1 MIIFAKICKSIDYKD
16 FILQNVHPAKKEY
29 FYFQELTSPIMKQ
42 DTKTGDS
49 CEQQAYTPACVK
61 VIEIV
66 AQKIICTS
74 FSPYDDGGT
83 Y

>member
-1 MIIFAKICKSIDYKD
+1 
-16 FILQNVHPAKKEY
+16 
-29 FYFQELTSPIMKQ
+29 MKQ

>member
-1 MIIFAKICKSIDYKD
+1 
-16 FILQNVHPAKKEY
+16 
-29 FYFQELTSPIMKQ
+29 MKQ

-49 CEQQAYTPACVK
+49 CERQAYTPACVK

-74 FSPYDDGGT
+74 PGFSPYDDGGS